1 MPHLSFC
8 CLKKNTHHSKNVQY
22 QELTKQKYGVSRIN
36 FDLGN
41 PLPAR
46 QKVEISI
53 DFSSK
58 ETLTSSTSTYDFG
71 FNVTSSNPEIASTL
85 NDNHLEI
92 KVPLRVDVQLETSG

>member
-1 MPHLSFC
+1 MIHFKIHFLVPFE
-8 CLKKNTHHSKNVQY
+8 KDVQY
-22 QELTKQKYGVSRIN
+22 QELSKQKYGVSRID

-58 ETLTSSTSTYDFG
+58 ETLTSTSTYDFT
-71 FNVTSSNPEIASTL
+71 FNVTSSNAEIASTL
-85 NDNHLEI
+85 NDNYFKI
-92 KVPLRVDVQLETSG
+92 KVPLRVDVQLETLG